1 VSLRIE
7 GQLSAGGAK
16 FAIVVSRFNA
26 FITGRLL
33 DGARDVLRR
42 HGAGEDAICEVWVPG
57 ACELPLAAKGL
68 IESGRFDAV
77 ICLGAVIRGDTT
89 HHEHV
94 GSMAARG
101 IAEVALSTGVPV
113 AFGVLTCDT
122 IDQAVSRAGSKGGN
136 KGADA
141 AMSALEMVSVMA
153 QLRALGRKKA

>member
-1 VSLRIE
+1 MRIE
-7 GQLSAGGAK
+7 GQFSAGSGR
-16 FAIVVSRFNA
+16 FGIVVSRFNE
-26 FITGRLL
+26 FITSRLL
-33 DGARDVLRR
+33 DGARDALRR

-94 GSMAARG
+94 GAMAARG

-122 IDQAVSRAGSKGGN
+122 LDQAVARAGSKGGN

-153 QLRALGRKKA
+153 QIRTMVKKK